1 MRVCRALGAHFE
13 QDTSQDWICHGAGLG
28 SLKEPDTVLDCGN
41 AGTLA
46 RLLIGLLA
54 ANPFRACLTGDA
66 SLSRRP
72 MGRMAHLVRETGA
85 SFKFRADD
93 FLPAFI
99 EGRLPWTP
107 LRAVLKTG
115 SAQLKS
121 GFLLAALHAP
131 GQSELLE
138 HTPSRDHSERMLP
151 LFGVELQTDAL
162 PEQNGYRLRLTG
174 QRELQACDL
183 VSIPGDFSSAAFVLV
198 AGLIVPDSKIEIEN
212 VGLNPTRTGL
222 LRALKAMGARLDVR
236 PNSDA
241 GGEPLGTLCAES
253 SALHG
258 IELDGSEVPFTIDEY
273 PVLCCAASLARG
285 VSRFTGL
292 AELRAKESDRLAAV
306 AEGLRKLGVPV
317 ETGPDWI
324 AIEGQNGRLPEAP
337 APVEIDSQLDH
348 RLAMSFLVVGL
359 AMRRGGV
366 RLDATPVST
375 SFPGFLELFQKLGG
389 RMQSVV

>member
-1 MRVCRALGAHFE
+1 
-13 QDTSQDWICHGAGLG
+13 
-28 SLKEPDTVLDCGN
+28 
-41 AGTLA
+41 
-46 RLLIGLLA
+46 
-54 ANPFRACLTGDA
+54 
-66 SLSRRP
+66 

-85 SFKFRADD
+85 SFKFRADNC
-93 FLPAFI
+93 LPAFI

-151 LFGVELQTDAL
+151 LFGAELQTDAL

-174 QRELQACDL
+174 QQELRSCDL
-183 VSIPGDFSSAAFVLV
+183 VSVPGDFSSAAFVLV
-198 AGLIVPDSKIEIEN
+198 AGLIVPDSKIEIKN

-222 LRALKAMGARLDVR
+222 LRALSAMGARLDVT
-236 PNSDA
+236 PNSPT

-253 SALHG
+253 SQLHG

-285 VSRFTGL
+285 ASRFTGL
-292 AELRAKESDRLAAV
+292 AELRAKESDRLTAV

-317 ETGPDWI
+317 ETGSDWI
-324 AIEGQNGRLPEAP
+324 AIEGQNGRLPDFQD
-337 APVEIDSQLDH
+337 PVELDSKLDH
-348 RLAMSFLVVGL
+348 RLAMSFLVMGL

-366 RLDATPVST
+366 RLDATPIST

-389 RMQSVV
+389 EMRPVV